1 MKNAATHAKLLLV
14 AIIWG
19 VGWVAGRVI
28 ALAVPPITAA
38 WIRYI
43 IAVACF
49 LIFLKATNRWELPSR
64 EQWKILSLIGL
75 FSTCIYQALFM
86 YGMKYTAAGD
96 ASLMI
101 TFNPIFTALI
111 AIPFLGEKM
120 NSRLGSGLVIAL
132 IGVFILFFYSPNID
146 IPFAD
151 RLTGNFLIA
160 AAALAWA
167 FSTILIKKSMT
178 TSKNPLSP
186 LHLTVWSSV
195 MGLLILTPWAGYE
208 MLTLG
213 LTNPELDV
221 WVAIVFLAFFSTV
234 LSYVWFADGIKIL
247 GAGKTALYVYLV
259 PPFGIISAWIMIDEK
274 IGWSFLLSFVLI
286 VIGVALAQSEKR
298 DEQDASG
305 H

>member
-1 MKNAATHAKLLLV
+1 MKNALTHAKLLLV
-14 AIIWG
+14 AAIWG
-19 VGWVAGRVI
+19 VSWVAGRVI

-38 WIRYI
+38 WIRYV

-49 LIFLKATNRWELPSR
+49 LIFLKATDRWQLPSR
-64 EQWKILSLIGL
+64 EQWKIVALIGL

-120 NSRLGSGLVIAL
+120 NLRLASGLILAL
-132 IGVFILFFYSPNID
+132 IGVIILFFYSPNID

-151 RLTGNFLIA
+151 RLKGNFLIA

-167 FSTILIKKSMT
+167 FSSILMKKSMT
-178 TSKNPLSP
+178 AAQDPLSP
-186 LHLTVWSSV
+186 LHLTVWASV
-195 MGLLILTPWAGYE
+195 MGLLMLTPWAGYE
-208 MLTLG
+208 ILTIG
-213 LTNPELDV
+213 IANPSQNI
-221 WVAIVFLAFFSTV
+221 WIAIVFLALLSTV
-234 LSYVWFADGIKIL
+234 LSYVWFADGIKTL

-259 PPFGIISAWIMIDEK
+259 PPFGIISAWILIDEK
-274 IGWSFLLSFVLI
+274 IGWSFLFSFLLI

>member
-1 MKNAATHAKLLLV
+1 MKNALTHVKLLLV
-14 AIIWG
+14 AAIWG
-19 VGWVAGRVI
+19 VSWVAGRVI

-38 WIRYI
+38 WIRYV

-49 LIFLKATNRWELPSR
+49 LIFLKVTDRWQLPSR
-64 EQWKILSLIGL
+64 EQWKIVALIGL

-86 YGMKYTAAGD
+86 YGMQYTAAGD

-120 NSRLGSGLVIAL
+120 NLRLASGLILAL

-146 IPFAD
+146 IAFAD
-151 RLTGNFLIA
+151 RLKGNFLIA

-167 FSTILIKKSMT
+167 FSSILMKKSMT
-178 TSKNPLSP
+178 AAQDPLSP
-186 LHLTVWSSV
+186 LHLTVWASV
-195 MGLLILTPWAGYE
+195 MGLLMLTPWAGYE
-208 MLTLG
+208 ILTIG
-213 LTNPELDV
+213 IANPSQNI
-221 WVAIVFLAFFSTV
+221 WIAIVFLALLSTV
-234 LSYVWFADGIKIL
+234 LSYVWFADGIKTL

-259 PPFGIISAWIMIDEK
+259 PPFGIISAWILIDEK
-274 IGWSFLLSFVLI
+274 IGWSFLLSFLLI

-298 DEQDASG
+298 DEQDTSG

>member
-1 MKNAATHAKLLLV
+1 MENP
-14 AIIWG
+14 
-19 VGWVAGRVI
+19 
-28 ALAVPPITAA
+28 LAN
-38 WIRYI
+38 R
-43 IAVACF
+43 
-49 LIFLKATNRWELPSR
+49 LIFNLYLSGAFHVWNEIYRCRRCFIDDNFQPDFYSINSHSFSR
-64 EQWKILSLIGL
+64 V
-75 FSTCIYQALFM
+75 
-86 YGMKYTAAGD
+86 
-96 ASLMI
+96 
-101 TFNPIFTALI
+101 
-111 AIPFLGEKM
+111 
-120 NSRLGSGLVIAL
+120 GSGLVIAL

>member
-1 MKNAATHAKLLLV
+1 VNNALTHAKLLLV
-14 AIIWG
+14 AAIWG
-19 VGWVAGRVI
+19 VSWVAGRVV
-28 ALAVPPITAA
+28 ALAIPPIIGA
-38 WIRYI
+38 WIRYV

-49 LIFLKATNRWELPSR
+49 LVFLKATDNWQLPSR
-64 EQWKILSLIGL
+64 QQWKIVALIGL

-86 YGMKYTAAGD
+86 YGMRYTAAGD

-101 TFNPIFTALI
+101 TFNPIFTALL

-120 NSRLGSGLVIAL
+120 NSRIASGLIIAL
-132 IGVFILFFYSPNID
+132 IGVFILFFYSPNVD

-151 RLTGNFLIA
+151 RLVGDLLIA
-160 AAALAWA
+160 TAALAWA
-167 FSTILIKKSMT
+167 FSSILMKKSMT
-178 TSKNPLSP
+178 AEQDPLSP
-186 LHLTVWSSV
+186 LHLTVWASV
-195 MGLLILTPWAGYE
+195 IGLLFLTPWAGYE
-208 MLTLG
+208 MWTIG
-213 LTNPELDV
+213 VVNPSRDAWLS
-221 WVAIVFLAFFSTV
+221 IVFLALLSTV

-259 PPFGIISAWIMIDEK
+259 PPFGIITAWLLIDEK
-274 IGWSFLLSFVLI
+274 IGWSFLLSFILI

>member
-1 MKNAATHAKLLLV
+1 MKNALTHAKLLLV
-14 AIIWG
+14 AAIWG
-19 VGWVAGRVI
+19 ISWVAGRVI

-38 WIRYI
+38 WIRYV
-43 IAVACF
+43 IAVGCF
-49 LIFLKATNRWELPSR
+49 LIFLKVTNRWQLPSR
-64 EQWKILSLIGL
+64 EQWKIVALIGL

-86 YGMKYTAAGD
+86 YGMQYTAAGD

-120 NSRLGSGLVIAL
+120 NLRLASGLILAL
-132 IGVFILFFYSPNID
+132 VGVSILFFYSPNID

-151 RLTGNFLIA
+151 RLKGNFMIA

-167 FSTILIKKSMT
+167 FSSILMKKSMT
-178 TSKNPLSP
+178 TAQDPLSP

-195 MGLLILTPWAGYE
+195 MGLLMLTPWAGYE
-208 MLTLG
+208 MLTIG
-213 LTNPELDV
+213 IASPSQNV
-221 WVAIVFLAFFSTV
+221 WMAIIFLALLSTV
-234 LSYVWFADGIKIL
+234 LSYVWFADGIKTL

-259 PPFGIISAWIMIDEK
+259 PPFGIISAWILIDEQ
-274 IGWSFLLSFVLI
+274 IGWSFLFSFLLI